1 MQDIHDPYGSKSEDA
16 MTDPTTEPVRVDGPL
31 DAVLNVLIV
40 AALISLAVFTVI
52 AWMRM
57 T

>member
-1 MQDIHDPYGSKSEDA
+1 MNDFDPYGSKSEDA
-16 MTDPTTEPVRVDGPL
+16 MTTPTTEPVRVDGPL
-31 DAVLNVLIV
+31 DALLNLMIAV
-40 AALISLAVFTVI
+40 ALILLAVLTLI